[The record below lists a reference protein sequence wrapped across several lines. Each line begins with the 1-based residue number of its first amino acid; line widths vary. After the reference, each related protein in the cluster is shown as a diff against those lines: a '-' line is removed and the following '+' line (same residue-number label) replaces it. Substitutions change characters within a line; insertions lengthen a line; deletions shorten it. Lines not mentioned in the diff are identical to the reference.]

1 MEYDPLEAFQAGE
14 GDLELTEEAAAEVAQ
29 RRAAEEAAAQ
39 PPSTEAEE
47 QPQQPEAST
56 EPFDPSKDF
65 RYYEA
70 QGMSRR
76 EWTRRR
82 LSNMR
87 VGGELESFA
96 TDPKGSLE
104 VATAVPTGALD
115 FGVEVLN
122 FATQSDIPK
131 LPKYEND
138 IAQGVR
144 QIASVVLPTW
154 GAGGGLKALTSFG
167 KARTGW
173 SIGNTPFMRF
183 LGDRTAETLGGV
195 AVGQVSAE
203 YEGDN
208 ILGMIKGAL
217 PPQYDFIPDSLATL
231 DGDSPD
237 DKRRKNQLQD
247 LGLGTVTVLAGS
259 LGRLVNSL
267 AGETATQ
274 IGINRLVGNSKASR
288 KWLEEAT
295 PPKPSTV
302 EESVELGMV
311 RMDEALDEVGQYNLY
326 NNPRIDEPMKGV
338 HDMFDY
344 NEIGVRT
351 VDDFG
356 VVGASIDQSRIARN
370 LDSVDGRIGNII
382 SEPAIKYGLSGEGNV
397 DEVVLG
403 LARQLNA
410 AGDIGMEGNG
420 WKISLD
426 DQIDDTLDI
435 TANLFDP
442 RMSRADVDRII
453 QPLITQDETGKEVLS
468 EEGFGIISKAL
479 RGFGE
484 DITAMD
490 ATRAHSLLA
499 GSLSGRISDL
509 SEGMRLMD
517 GTAAVEAGNEK
528 IIDLMKYMVQL
539 TGSADYYKN
548 RKLDLLALAKRGFK
562 NITGYNEA
570 TVANADEVG
579 RRLFEKA
586 ERFGTTLAGIAE
598 VKPQLMRQFLM
609 AYELTDGKVST
620 IKELNQYLF
629 DKTANLGKAI
639 FDPNPEVDNKLLSG
653 VWSNIY
659 ASYLSAFKTPI
670 QALVGGVGGLIS
682 KPTTHFLGALAHG
695 DFKAMRRGYLAYG
708 SMKDSLSRAFPYMGQ
723 IFAKASRNVDDV
735 SSVTRQDLLLKGER
749 EMEFLHEVAKSR
761 AAEGNW
767 GMSYIVQRMEE
778 IHAFS
783 KDPMVRFGPNGLIA
797 TDGFTG
803 AMTAHAESYF
813 RAMDEF
819 VDAGK
824 PLTKENL
831 APLAD
836 KYYKEMFDS
845 NGLIKDEAATWTNNE
860 LALNLKSPLME
871 GMNSFAN
878 HMAFMKPFLMF
889 PTTGANRITM
899 FGKYAPWA
907 PFQNDYNQLAFTPLK
922 QLLGNEEFID
932 DMLRQR
938 GIDITNMS
946 PLAKANRIT
955 DLKYEA
961 MGRKALGTAAVGG
974 VFAFFQDD
982 RITGDGHYDKETQAA
997 RVRQGNWK
1005 PRSIKGLD
1013 GKYYSYNFLGPIADW
1028 VAATANVFDNFDTL
1042 GPIDMQAKLNQLSF
1056 VLSASITDNTG
1067 LSTVRPLL
1075 EMLSGN
1081 EGARLRFGAGFINGL
1096 GPLAGQ
1102 RGEWSRVFTDG
1113 LRIVEQDLAAQLGN
1127 RNRFA
1132 EGILPQTAAPFVYS
1146 PVTGKKA
1153 NSYGFL
1159 QRAWNAYSAIPIHAE
1174 SSPEE
1179 EFLNQVE
1186 YDVSTTFKTKEGV
1199 KVPPEIQSELFRIM
1213 GEQEI
1218 FKQAIGQVMSSVKDW
1233 RSIQSFEEM
1242 RNKGQDVDI
1251 KQWHNIHARLRTAQ
1265 KFAEQSAYRALN
1277 PELQQ
1282 QLITAQV
1289 EELEKQRANQL
1300 GQPIDESLN
1309 IRR

>member
-29 RRAAEEAAAQ
+29 RRAAEETAAQ
-39 PPSTEAEE
+39 PPSTEAVE
-47 QPQQPEAST
+47 QPQQSEVST
-56 EPFDPSKDF
+56 EPQI
-65 RYYEA
+65 E
-70 QGMSRR
+70 
-76 EWTRRR
+76 E
-82 LSNMR
+82 
-87 VGGELESFA
+87 
-96 TDPKGSLE
+96 
-104 VATAVPTGALD
+104 PTGLQPVETSPFKNPDGTLNYEKLDQYGREKDLDVVAGLAD
-115 FGVEVLN
+115 FGVETLN
-122 FATQSDIPK
+122 FALRTELPK
-131 LPKYEND
+131 LPKFEND
-138 IAQGVR
+138 VAQAVR
-144 QIASVVLPTW
+144 QISSVMLPTW
-154 GAGGGLKALTSFG
+154 GVGSAIKAVSAAA
-167 KARTGW
+167 KARAGW
-173 SIGNTPFMRF
+173 SIGNTPFFRF
-183 LGDRTAETLGGV
+183 LGDRTAETLAGV

-247 LGLGTVTVLAGS
+247 LGLGTVTVMAGA
-259 LGRLVNSL
+259 LGRLATSMV
-267 AGETATQ
+267 GETVTQ
-274 IGINRLVGNSKASR
+274 IGINRLIGNSKASR
-288 KWLEEAT
+288 KWLEKAT
-295 PPKPSTV
+295 PPKPTTV
-302 EESVELGMV
+302 EESVELGLV
-311 RMDEALDEVGQYNLY
+311 RLDEALDEVGQYNLY
-326 NNPRIDEPMKGV
+326 KNSQINEPVKGV

-403 LARQLNA
+403 LARQLNE
-410 AGDIGMEGNG
+410 AGDIGMEGRN

-442 RMSRADVDRII
+442 RMSRADVDRIV
-453 QPLITQDETGKEVLS
+453 QPLITQDDTGKQVLS
-468 EEGFGIISKAL
+468 EEGFGIISKAI

-548 RKLDLLALAKRGFK
+548 RKVDLLALAKRGFK
-562 NITGYNEA
+562 NISGYNEA
-570 TVANADEVG
+570 TVTNADEVG
-579 RRLFEKA
+579 RRLFDKA
-586 ERFGTTLAGIAE
+586 ERFGTTLASIAE
-598 VKPQLMRQFLM
+598 VKPKLMRQFLM
-609 AYELTDGKVST
+609 AYELTDGKVSS

-629 DKTANLGKAI
+629 DKTVNLGKAI
-639 FDPNPEVDNKLLSG
+639 YDPNPEVDNKLLSG

-670 QALVGGVGGLIS
+670 QAQIGGIGGIIS

-708 SMKDSLSRAFPYMGQ
+708 SMDDSLRRAFPYMGQ

-735 SSVTRQDLLLKGER
+735 SSVTRQDLLLKGEG

-803 AMTAHAESYF
+803 AMTAHSEAYF

-824 PLTKENL
+824 PLTKKTL
-831 APLAD
+831 APVVE
-836 KYYKEMFDS
+836 KYYKQMFDS

-860 LALNLKSPLME
+860 LALNLKSPIME
-871 GMNSFAN
+871 GMNNFSN
-878 HMAFMKPFLMF
+878 HFTFMKPFLMF

-899 FGKYAPWA
+899 FGKYGPWA

-938 GIDITNMS
+938 GVDISTMS

-961 MGRKALGTAAVGG
+961 MGRKVLGTSAVAG
-974 VFAFFQDD
+974 VFGFFKDD

-1005 PRSIKGLD
+1005 PRSVKGLD
-1013 GKYYSYNFLGPIADW
+1013 GKYYSYNFLGPLADW
-1028 VAATANVFDNFDTL
+1028 VALTVNTFDNFDTL
-1042 GPIDMQAKLNQLSF
+1042 GPVDMQAKLNQISF

-1067 LSTVRPLL
+1067 LSTIRPLL

-1081 EGARLRFGAGFINGL
+1081 EGARVRFGAGFINGL

-1113 LRIVEQDLAAQLGN
+1113 LRIVEQDLFSQLGN

-1132 EGILPQTAAPFVYS
+1132 EGVLPQTAAPFVYS

-1159 QRAWNAYSAIPIHAE
+1159 QRAWNAVSAIPIHAE

-1179 EFLNQVE
+1179 EFLNHVE
-1186 YDVSTTFKTKEGV
+1186 YDISTTFKTKEGV
-1199 KVPPEIQSELFRIM
+1199 KVPSPIQSELFRIM
-1213 GEQEI
+1213 GEQGI
-1218 FKQAIGQVMSSVKDW
+1218 FEQGIKEVKRSVKGW
-1233 RSIQSFEEM
+1233 ESLKSFEEM
-1242 RNKGQDVDI
+1242 RDRGQDVDI
-1251 KQWHNIHARLRTAQ
+1251 KKWHNIHARLRTAQ
-1265 KFAEQSAYRALN
+1265 KIAEQSAYRALN

-1289 EELEKQRANQL
+1289 KQMEKERANQL
-1300 GQPIDESLN
+1300 GQPINESLN
-1309 IRR
+1309 IRN